1 MNIDDIITGIDVG
14 TTKIVVV
21 IAKKE
26 DNAINILG
34 TGTTG
39 SNGLNKGIV
48 VNIEDTVKS
57 INLAI
62 SKAEEMC
69 DIEVE
74 SAYIGIT
81 GENIK
86 GINCSGAITISNS
99 DYINPAGDTIEEAD
113 VLKVLE
119 HAQAINLSPD
129 RKILHILSQDFK
141 VDEKSGIK
149 NPVGLS
155 GHRLESKVHL
165 VTIARNIERD
175 LTTCLE
181 RCEIEIDGFIL
192 EPLASSSS
200 VLDINEK
207 KLGAVLIDIGGGTS
221 DVIIYQNESILHT
234 GAIPLGGESIT
245 KDIAYGLGTSLE
257 QAEKIKCEEG
267 VSKTA
272 IANKDE
278 SIIITG
284 TNGRE
289 DKKISQSSLSKIIEA
304 RMTEIFHL
312 CKSEINKSNHNE
324 HFTFGIV
331 LTGGGAKLNY
341 ILDLAQE
348 IFEMPVKIGIPDSVN
363 GNPDILND
371 PRYSTSIGIIKHVM
385 ENKDDIQN
393 NITKYQGSSSGIMKF
408 INEKINQ
415 FKKILK
421 IK

>member
-1 MNIDDIITGIDVG
+1 MNTDDIITGIDVG
-14 TTKIVVV
+14 TTKIVVT

-26 DNAINILG
+26 DNAINIIG
-34 TGTTG
+34 TGISK

-48 VNIEDTVKS
+48 VNIHDTVKS
-57 INLAI
+57 INKAI

-69 DIEVE
+69 DISIE

-99 DYINPAGDTIEEAD
+99 DYINPAGDTIEEKD
-113 VLKVLE
+113 VMKVLD
-119 HAQAINLSPD
+119 HAQAINLSPE

-149 NPVGLS
+149 NPIGLS

-165 VTIARNIERD
+165 VTIARNIEKD

-181 RCEIEIDGFIL
+181 KCEIDIDGFIL

-200 VLDINEK
+200 VLDSNEK
-207 KLGAVLIDIGGGTS
+207 KLGTVLIDIGGGTS
-221 DVIIYQNESILHT
+221 DVIIYHNTSILHT

-257 QAEKIKCEEG
+257 QAEKIKCEYG
-267 VSKTA
+267 VSKA
-272 IANKDE
+272 SIANKEE
-278 SIIITG
+278 SILITG
-284 TNGRE
+284 TNGRD
-289 DKKISQSSLSKIIEA
+289 DKNISQNSLAKIIEA

-324 HFTFGIV
+324 HFTFGVV
-331 LTGGGAKLNY
+331 LTGGGAKLNF

-348 IFEMPVKIGIPDSVN
+348 IFEMPIKIGIPDSVN

-371 PRYSTSIGIIKHVM
+371 PRYSTSIGIIKYAL
-385 ENKDDIQN
+385 ENKDNIN
-393 NITKYQGSSSGIMKF
+393 NSINNCSESGDGILTLITEKLKKITKLIK
-408 INEKINQ
+408 
-415 FKKILK
+415 LK
-421 IK
+421 